1 MTPVLRSYLSVRSE
15 KIKHFEVGTPIQII
29 YTGTARGQEPQN
41 TQRDYTEWVTALGE
55 LLNPNLVIDM
65 TRFREMSSEKSF
77 FLWKSMVYK
86 GQLETKAEFADSG
99 LKVIDIAGLRKQF
112 QKIEKEKRKA
122 SKDAQKER

>member
-1 MTPVLRSYLSVRSE
+1 M
-15 KIKHFEVGTPIQII
+15 
-29 YTGTARGQEPQN
+29 
-41 TQRDYTEWVTALGE
+41 TALGE

-65 TRFREMSSEKSF
+65 TKFREMSSEKRF
-77 FLWKSMVYK
+77 FLWKSMAYK
-86 GQLETKAEFADSG
+86 GQLETKAEFVDSG